1 MAAAKRAGLVDVKV
15 VSYSS
20 SHSAEKYVIPVAN
33 RPKTPAKAGARFPP
47 FRPRIPKS
55 PR

>member
-1 MAAAKRAGLVDVKV
+1 VKV
-15 VSYSS
+15 VSYSN

-33 RPKTPAKAGARFPP
+33 RPKAPPKARRAISTAPSAS
-47 FRPRIPKS
+47 PKS